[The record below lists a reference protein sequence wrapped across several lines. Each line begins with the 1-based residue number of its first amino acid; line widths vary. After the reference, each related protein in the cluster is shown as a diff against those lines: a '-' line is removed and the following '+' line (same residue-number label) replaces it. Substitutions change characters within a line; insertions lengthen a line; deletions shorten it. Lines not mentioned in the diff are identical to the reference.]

1 MVVIKQIVLEIVK
14 VMQKILHAVVMMQT
28 LVMTVQVF
36 LMVIHG
42 KVIVVV

>member
-1 MVVIKQIVLEIVK
+1 MVVMKQIVPVHVT
-14 VMQKILHAVVMMQT
+14 VMQKNLHAVVMMQT